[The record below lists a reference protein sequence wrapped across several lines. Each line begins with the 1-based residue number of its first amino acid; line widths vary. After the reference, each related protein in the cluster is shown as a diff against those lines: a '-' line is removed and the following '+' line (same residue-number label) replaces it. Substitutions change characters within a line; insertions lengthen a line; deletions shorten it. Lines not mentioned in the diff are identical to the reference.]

1 MIIRVNTGQ
10 NRTDD
15 FEHGFHSNDTW
26 GHIRRFIHN
35 RYVVRSFVRRGKS
48 ILARFSYKSSF
59 GIIELYR
66 NNEIIY
72 PSDDNKT
79 LGQTD
84 DRDRIVSHIPCALEP
99 R

>member
-1 MIIRVNTGQ
+1 MTLIIRVNTGQ

-15 FEHGFHSNDTW
+15 FEHSFHSNDTW
-26 GHIRRFIHN
+26 GHIRRFIHS
-35 RYVVRSFVRRGKS
+35 RYFFNLKSNNFVFNDYFFR
-48 ILARFSYKSSF
+48 YKSAY

-72 PSDDNKT
+72 SADDNKT

-84 DRDRIVSHIPCALEP
+84 DRDRIV
-99 R
+99 

>member
-1 MIIRVNTGQ
+1 MTLIIRVNTGQ

-35 RYVVRSFVRRGKS
+35 RYSLNIVSNKLFKKHFFLFR
-48 ILARFSYKSSF
+48 YKSAY

-72 PSDDNKT
+72 SADDNKT

-84 DRDRIVSHIPCALEP
+84 DRDRIV
-99 R
+99 

>member
-1 MIIRVNTGQ
+1 M
-10 NRTDD
+10 
-15 FEHGFHSNDTW
+15 
-26 GHIRRFIHN
+26 
-35 RYVVRSFVRRGKS
+35 
-48 ILARFSYKSSF
+48 LARFSYKSSF

-84 DRDRIVSHIPCALEP
+84 DRDRIVGRMPRALEP
-99 R
+99 RSPSTPFALDRHSTMGATPESRRFER

>member
-1 MIIRVNTGQ
+1 MTLIIRVNTGQ

-35 RYVVRSFVRRGKS
+35 RYLNEIFWFCDNFF
-48 ILARFSYKSSF
+48 LFSYKSSY

-66 NNEIIY
+66 NNEIVY
-72 PSDDNKT
+72 STDDNKT

-84 DRDRIVSHIPCALEP
+84 DRDRIVCRFYI
-99 R
+99 

>member
-1 MIIRVNTGQ
+1 VTLIIRVNTGQ

-35 RYVVRSFVRRGKS
+35 RYLFLLSTKTTLFCFKFR
-48 ILARFSYKSSF
+48 YKSAY

-72 PSDDNKT
+72 SADDNKT

-84 DRDRIVSHIPCALEP
+84 DRDRIV
-99 R
+99 

>member
-1 MIIRVNTGQ
+1 MILGGIF
-10 NRTDD
+10 DD
-15 FEHGFHSNDTW
+15 LYIIGTIFLIEWNGFFFNKTLF
-26 GHIRRFIHN
+26 R
-35 RYVVRSFVRRGKS
+35 
-48 ILARFSYKSSF
+48 YKSAY

-72 PSDDNKT
+72 TTDDNRT

-84 DRDRIVSHIPCALEP
+84 DRDRIVC